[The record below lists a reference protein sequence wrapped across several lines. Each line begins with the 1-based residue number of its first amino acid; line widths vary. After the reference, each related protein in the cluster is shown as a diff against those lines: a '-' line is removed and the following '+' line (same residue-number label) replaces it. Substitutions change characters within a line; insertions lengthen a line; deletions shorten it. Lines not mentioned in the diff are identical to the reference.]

1 MPGRRR
7 ATHPR
12 LPARR
17 SHARHGDV
25 RFEIRTAFWGCTQRT
40 RDRIGR
46 RTAPGIEEDPIGRG
60 DNGPEREVDR
70 RPEAGP
76 PTKRTEDDLSD
87 AALVLRVRADAPEA
101 LAALYRR
108 HGPMVY
114 HVAYRFLASEQD
126 AQDVLQDVFAGLPE
140 ALRTYEERNRF
151 PYWLKRLAVRAA
163 LMALRARD
171 RRREDRL
178 PDPASYASK
187 THDPA
192 PVTDYVATRRAI
204 ARLSD
209 EQRVV
214 LMLKQVEGYT
224 HAEIGA
230 LLGISEG
237 ASAARLHRALKRLW
251 ELLGEPGGEG

>member
-1 MPGRRR
+1 MGRSCGRD
-7 ATHPR
+7 
-12 LPARR
+12 LSGR
-17 SHARHGDV
+17 S
-25 RFEIRTAFWGCTQRT
+25 
-40 RDRIGR
+40 
-46 RTAPGIEEDPIGRG
+46 EEDLP
-60 DNGPEREVDR
+60 DE
-70 RPEAGP
+70 
-76 PTKRTEDDLSD
+76 T
-87 AALVLRVRADAPEA
+87 LVLRVRRDSPAA

-108 HGPMVY
+108 HGSMVY

-140 ALRTYEERNRF
+140 ALRRYEERGRF

-163 LMALRARD
+163 LMALRATD

-178 PDPASYASK
+178 PDSPTFASK
-187 THDPA
+187 AHDPGRVA
-192 PVTDYVATRRAI
+192 DYVATRRAI

-214 LMLKQVEGYT
+214 LMLKQVEGYS

-251 ELLGEPGGEG
+251 ELLGEQGEPGR